1 MTAITKKLLIT
12 ILMATT
18 LTVAYAQNVDNNQSC
33 TYDQCKQQFKSEK
46 VAYITSGM
54 GLTVEEAQKF
64 WPLYNKY
71 DAIFDS
77 IGEARRVN
85 YSRKECMKN
94 YDKMTDAKA
103 GDIIAKSFEYDTQEL
118 ETRRRYTRN
127 SQKSSH
133 RRKYC
138 STTTWN
144 TNSAARNSPTTSPS
158 AIVLAKVSRINKH
171 VSPPTTTPHIVRSRA
186 QCTGLLK
193 YRFPNGSPRIV
204 CKTIFL

>member
-18 LTVAYAQNVDNNQSC
+18 LTVAYAQNGDTPKQSGS
-33 TYDQCKQQFKSEK
+33 YDQCKQQFKSEK

-77 IGEARRVN
+77 IGEARRQN

-103 GDIIAKSFEYDTQEL
+103 GDIIAKSFEYDNKEL
-118 ETRRRYTRN
+118 ETRRRYHEELSKIF
-127 SQKSSH
+127 SQKKILLYYH
-133 RRKYC
+133 LEHEFRRQKL
-138 STTTWN
+138 SDN
-144 TNSAARNSPTTSPS
+144 KPAGNSFGKSFKGN
-158 AIVLAKVSRINKH
+158 
-171 VSPPTTTPHIVRSRA
+171 
-186 QCTGLLK
+186 
-193 YRFPNGSPRIV
+193 
-204 CKTIFL
+204 

>member
-18 LTVAYAQNVDNNQSC
+18 LTVAFAQNNDSGTPPPPQSWE
-33 TYDQCKQQFKSEK
+33 DAKKQFKSEK

-103 GDIIAKSFEYDTQEL
+103 GDIIAKSFEYDDKEL
-118 ETRRRYTRN
+118 ATRRRYHEELSQIFSQRKILLYYHLEHEFRRQKLSDNKPAGN
-127 SQKSSH
+127 SFGKSFKS
-133 RRKYC
+133 
-138 STTTWN
+138 N
-144 TNSAARNSPTTSPS
+144 
-158 AIVLAKVSRINKH
+158 
-171 VSPPTTTPHIVRSRA
+171 
-186 QCTGLLK
+186 
-193 YRFPNGSPRIV
+193 
-204 CKTIFL
+204 

>member
-1 MTAITKKLLIT
+1 MMTV
-12 ILMATT
+12 T
-18 LTVAYAQNVDNNQSC
+18 LTVALAQNGDTPKQSC

-103 GDIIAKSFEYDTQEL
+103 SDIIAKSFEYDDFEL
-118 ETRRRYTRN
+118 KTRRRYHEELSKIF
-127 SQKSSH
+127 SQKKILFYYH
-133 RRKYC
+133 LEHEFRRQKI
-138 STTTWN
+138 SN
-144 TNSAARNSPTTSPS
+144 NKPAGNSFGKSFKN
-158 AIVLAKVSRINKH
+158 N
-171 VSPPTTTPHIVRSRA
+171 
-186 QCTGLLK
+186 
-193 YRFPNGSPRIV
+193 
-204 CKTIFL
+204 

>member
-18 LTVAYAQNVDNNQSC
+18 LTVAFAQNNDNGTPPPPPSW
-33 TYDQCKQQFKSEK
+33 DDAKKQFKSEK

-103 GDIIAKSFEYDTQEL
+103 GDIISKYFEYDDLEL
-118 ETRRRYTRN
+118 ATRRRYHEELSKVF
-127 SQKSSH
+127 SQKKILYYYH
-133 RRKYC
+133 LEHEFRRQKI
-138 STTTWN
+138 SDN
-144 TNSAARNSPTTSPS
+144 KPVGNSFGKSF
-158 AIVLAKVSRINKH
+158 KDK
-171 VSPPTTTPHIVRSRA
+171 
-186 QCTGLLK
+186 
-193 YRFPNGSPRIV
+193 
-204 CKTIFL
+204 

>member
-1 MTAITKKLLIT
+1 MLTA
-12 ILMATT
+12 T
-18 LTVAYAQNVDNNQSC
+18 LTMALAQNGDNKNQAG

-54 GLTVEEAQKF
+54 GLTVEEAQQF

-103 GDIIAKSFEYDTQEL
+103 GDIISKSFEYDDLEL
-118 ETRRRYTRN
+118 ATRRRYHEELSKVF
-127 SQKSSH
+127 SQKKILLYYH
-133 RRKYC
+133 LEHEFRRQKI
-138 STTTWN
+138 SDN
-144 TNSAARNSPTTSPS
+144 KPAGNSFGKSF
-158 AIVLAKVSRINKH
+158 KDK
-171 VSPPTTTPHIVRSRA
+171 
-186 QCTGLLK
+186 
-193 YRFPNGSPRIV
+193 
-204 CKTIFL
+204 